1 MRVCVFMNVSRH
13 QGGAERRIARYCS
26 YIAEHLDVDISMLLQ
41 GDEEHVDSFRRK
53 YLRDGCRV
61 LRSDSMSCTCSLV
74 RSLRPDVFQ
83 FFDCSGS
90 LVPVY
95 AAAKRWSSVV
105 VCDLASYL
113 MTFDAF
119 YSRAGRLICRT
130 VLSNID
136 GISCLYPGRESVVR
150 DMVSRWPL
158 RLRRVPIVSS
168 PPCSF
173 TDLDMFRPANRRERV
188 VVFSGRLTKEKNP
201 MLFLRAVSQAAPVL
215 RSKGYRVALCGTG
228 PYFEAVREFVAAQ
241 ALQDL
246 VQTPGYVDMAE
257 ILPKSMIF
265 VSVQSIENYPS
276 QALME
281 AIACGNYIIATR
293 VGDTGRIVRN
303 GFGSLVPVSEDR
315 LSEALLEA
323 VIRLEDQRFA
333 ANVVDAA
340 RAFAEETFSI
350 QRFCEYMTGFW
361 SSVLEASRSGD
372 QGKYGDR

>member
-1 MRVCVFMNVSRH
+1 
-13 QGGAERRIARYCS
+13 
-26 YIAEHLDVDISMLLQ
+26 
-41 GDEEHVDSFRRK
+41 
-53 YLRDGCRV
+53 
-61 LRSDSMSCTCSLV
+61 
-74 RSLRPDVFQ
+74 
-83 FFDCSGS
+83 
-90 LVPVY
+90 
-95 AAAKRWSSVV
+95 
-105 VCDLASYL
+105 
-113 MTFDAF
+113 
-119 YSRAGRLICRT
+119 
-130 VLSNID
+130 
-136 GISCLYPGRESVVR
+136 
-150 DMVSRWPL
+150 
-158 RLRRVPIVSS
+158 
-168 PPCSF
+168 
-173 TDLDMFRPANRRERV
+173 
-188 VVFSGRLTKEKNP
+188 

-215 RSKGYRVALCGTG
+215 RSRLSGTVWNRPLFRG
-228 PYFEAVREFVAAQ
+228 SQEFVAAQ